1 MPTVQI
7 KDYNVLIDGKHFN
20 DPIKSK
26 EETWKAIEMRKNNDY
41 TTGSLLDYVYF
52 SDQYYLI
59 AIELRKQIKIDY
71 ADTMQQINFIGRLE
85 RNKRERMFFTI
96 EKTEENSF

>member
-1 MPTVQI
+1 
-7 KDYNVLIDGKHFN
+7 
-20 DPIKSK
+20 
-26 EETWKAIEMRKNNDY
+26 MRKNNDY